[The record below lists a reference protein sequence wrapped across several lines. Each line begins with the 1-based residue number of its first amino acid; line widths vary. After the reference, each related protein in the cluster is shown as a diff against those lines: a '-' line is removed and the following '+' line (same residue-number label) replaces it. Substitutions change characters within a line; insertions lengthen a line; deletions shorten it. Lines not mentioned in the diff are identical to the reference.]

1 MKIGVAKVYYNE
13 YKSGHRKRW
22 ISKAMEVGLI
32 LLLSFTLFG
41 YIVDAKF
48 GYMFVK
54 KQCIEITEYNRVNHH
69 PIAKAKNNLER
80 QKEQY
85 LIRY

>member
-1 MKIGVAKVYYNE
+1 MFFTIISAVVEVMVFTGVAKVYYDE
-13 YKSGHRKRW
+13 YKSGHRKRC

-48 GYMFVK
+48 GYMFV
-54 KQCIEITEYNRVNHH
+54 
-69 PIAKAKNNLER
+69 
-80 QKEQY
+80 
-85 LIRY
+85 

>member
-1 MKIGVAKVYYNE
+1 MFFTIISAVVRVMVFIGVAKVYYDE

-48 GYMFVK
+48 GYMFV
-54 KQCIEITEYNRVNHH
+54 
-69 PIAKAKNNLER
+69 
-80 QKEQY
+80 
-85 LIRY
+85 